1 MSTLEPS
8 AAASWRLP
16 TLTASTCSGANCTNM
31 PKGKPVKG
39 KTITLAPLKFEDAL
53 AAALETPPDR
63 KKQSGGRSSKKQ
75 AKQSTVMV

>member
-1 MSTLEPS
+1 
-8 AAASWRLP
+8 
-16 TLTASTCSGANCTNM
+16 M